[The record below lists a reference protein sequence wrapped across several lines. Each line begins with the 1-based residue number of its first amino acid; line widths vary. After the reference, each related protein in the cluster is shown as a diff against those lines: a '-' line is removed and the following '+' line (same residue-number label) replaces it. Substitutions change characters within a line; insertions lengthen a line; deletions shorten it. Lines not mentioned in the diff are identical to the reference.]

1 MIKKAIFSISPDY
14 IELKER
20 VRKLEATVRG
30 MTIFIATLSV
40 CFLVFVT
47 LVGVFS

>member
-1 MIKKAIFSISPDY
+1 MIKKAIFNTSSDY
-14 IELKER
+14 VALKER
-20 VRKLEATVRG
+20 VRELETTVRG